1 MAAGG
6 DRLASYLSGDVQN
19 PRRRARAIWI
29 EVQTTVGG
37 STTRRVVHT
46 FVNLDTIVAQ
56 ISDISR

>member
-6 DRLASYLSGDVQN
+6 DRLAYLSGDVQN